1 MPAEPERSEGGER
14 ARGERSEPVRVFVG
28 IPTRNRPHLVP
39 NAIRSVLAQTV
50 QDFRVVVSDNQSE
63 PAARESVERFVREL
77 GDPRVTYV
85 LQPEDKGEYGQ
96 GRFFLAEGRGA
107 DYLTILHDD
116 DVIEPR
122 YLETALF
129 RLDGHPELVAFFAN
143 PWIFGTDGLR
153 SEERTVRYRLE
164 HGREGHPG
172 GAVDLLAPLLKCGMC
187 PISGTVFRTRALV
200 DSGFVDDDCFGNYPF
215 EFNLLLRLGE
225 HGGRAW
231 FERETLIG
239 YCFHEGQLRNTLK
252 LQFNEHV
259 VSTMIKLLERRRFRG
274 DAELWRRKTLGFN
287 HRNYASILLARD
299 DVAAARR
306 HLARALAV
314 FPLSWR
320 TWLHA
325 AAGFVA
331 PLALRDRV
339 RAQLSSFS

>member
-1 MPAEPERSEGGER
+1 MP
-14 ARGERSEPVRVFVG
+14 RVFVG
-28 IPTRNRPHLVP
+28 IPTRNRPTLVP
-39 NAIRSVLAQTV
+39 KAIRSVLTQTC

-77 GDPRVTYV
+77 GDPRVRYV
-85 LQPEDKGEYGQ
+85 LQPEDRGEYGQ
-96 GRFFLAEGRGA
+96 GRFFLGEAKGE
-107 DYLTILHDD
+107 DYLAILHDD
-116 DVIEPR
+116 DVLDPH

-143 PWIFGTDGLR
+143 PWIFGSDGRR
-153 SEERTVRYRLE
+153 SDERSSRYRQE
-164 HGREGHPG
+164 HGRDDHPG
-172 GAVDLLAPLLKCGMC
+172 GAVDLLAPLLRCGMC

-200 DSGFVDDDCFGNYPF
+200 ESGFVDDDCSGNYPF

-225 HGGRAW
+225 RGGRAW

-259 VSTMIKLLERRRFRG
+259 VATMIKLLERRRFTG
-274 DAELWRRKTLGFN
+274 TAELWRRKTLGFN
-287 HRNYASILLARD
+287 HRNQAAILLARD

-306 HLARALAV
+306 HLARALQV

-320 TWLHA
+320 TWAYA
-325 AAGFVA
+325 AAGFAA
-331 PLALRDRV
+331 PVALRERV
-339 RAQLSSFS
+339 RAQLAGLS